1 MSSSD
6 TPSEQIIVPTLRHRR
21 ILNSS
26 NDENLSENPRVDTI
40 TTGNQEWF
48 DLRGNRPNIRVFTS
62 ECGVDIYNIALQNC
76 CYVRDFFTLMVKEEV
91 LQQISDQINIYA
103 AQR

>member
-1 MSSSD
+1 MWILLQRVIKNGSTYEEID
-6 TPSEQIIVPTLRHRR
+6 LTL
-21 ILNSS
+21 
-26 NDENLSENPRVDTI
+26 
-40 TTGNQEWF
+40 
-48 DLRGNRPNIRVFTS
+48 RVFTS